1 MEHHLET
8 SPTGTFRVV
17 EEEVEAEEVQD
28 IPEVPPNPRIGVEVG
43 ATRMNTTSGMP
54 PNHLALVEG
63 DQFKPR
69 LRGHGGIL
77 TIVEIIIVLPKKD
90 LRTETLR
97 KRIFPPIILKTMMT
111 GKGPEVPAPERTD
124 TEGIEAMIDMTP
136 EETIMMR
143 AGTPI

>member
-1 MEHHLET
+1 ME
-8 SPTGTFRVV
+8 
-17 EEEVEAEEVQD
+17 
-28 IPEVPPNPRIGVEVG
+28 I
-43 ATRMNTTSGMP
+43 
-54 PNHLALVEG
+54 
-63 DQFKPR
+63 
-69 LRGHGGIL
+69 LRFGIKIGIL

-124 TEGIEAMIDMTP
+124 TEGIEAMKDMTP